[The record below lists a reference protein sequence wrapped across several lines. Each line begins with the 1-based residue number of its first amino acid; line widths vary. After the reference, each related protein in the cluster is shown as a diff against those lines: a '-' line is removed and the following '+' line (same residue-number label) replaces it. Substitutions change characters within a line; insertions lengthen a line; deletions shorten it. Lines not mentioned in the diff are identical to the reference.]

1 MVGSDLCKKIS
12 KKKKKISQLQPCH
25 RKSLFT
31 DIPPNSEALKTFGG
45 FQSKGCNP
53 WAWGC
58 ASLFAQARTGSLNC
72 WGVTFRKT
80 DGDVQAAGVIGK

>member
-1 MVGSDLCKKIS
+1 MQKK
-12 KKKKKISQLQPCH
+12 KQKKKISQLQPCH

-53 WAWGC
+53 WAGLC
-58 ASLFAQARTGSLNC
+58 FVVCTGQNRKLNC